1 MKNKGRKTIA
11 ALLALVCIC
20 AAMLALAACNDD
32 DKPTNYSRTTT
43 QMYGEIKQKLQD
55 SMDTQGDY
63 GIDIYATLKNDDRT
77 QANDDSTY
85 KISFTGD
92 MFALPENNSTFLL
105 KMTRTKGDVV
115 EDILGVGYED
125 GASPYLYINVAGG
138 GYEKINGFSLA
149 ALSSMNQNADSL
161 DMGGIDVESVLV
173 NALFGASGTVRDGV
187 YTFSFDLVKALES
200 LRAYIPFVEQAAG
213 ISINNVIATLFG
225 HLTYAGADGAVTNV
239 SNYDTLVAYVRKTIG
254 FAGDIKFVFNGDTFE
269 SANAQFDCKKNGSVE
284 NVYVFNLEKFNV
296 GATDVPYNA
305 LNGLAVNVYDAQ
317 GTKSTTTDRASV
329 TAKNLLNFAVNGT
342 AKLIKDAT
350 DDANEEVLH
359 YYSIEVNSD
368 IDPFKLL
375 ALRGAEGKDEILE
388 IISSLGYIDISV
400 DETDAA
406 GTVLSSVMRLHS
418 NFAEGSMKAYIDG
431 IDFVAAGMFE
441 VRTEIGGQYDFDALY
456 DIIAMLNPDSARSGD
471 SGSGDSIDLK
481 NIIQT
486 ILDFSVMSGEGVDI
500 RISELINKLCSVL
513 QLGDGMGS
521 YFTPIVADADTMR
534 ISVTDTE
541 FGKCK
546 KVATSSVVAPSKSGI
561 VVKDIDDMSFL
572 KATPEIPVRIEEG
585 DTFISHGFMSNNIR
599 LSFIDLADMSEHSA
613 YVLGI
618 SGFDASVAGVQNVT
632 LYLGFGTELLT
643 IIEFMYSLGIVD
655 ISPLVP
661 LFGVQAYTVSVEVL
675 AYDPNATVSSD
686 SEQNLTTVIGSN
698 SNTGEVYDRSVY
710 DLIGT
715 YSSGGYNVR
724 FDIQN
729 KDGLRSYT
737 KFEPKFAV
745 YDSMGTDVTKTVM
758 NGNLF
763 TQEGEY
769 TLRVFYSDRY
779 YFERNVSVV
788 RYSG

>member
-43 QMYGEIKQKLQD
+43 QMYGEIKQKLQNG
-55 SMDTQGDY
+55 MNTQGDY
-63 GIDIYATLKNDDRT
+63 GIDIYATLKDDDRT

-92 MFALPENNSTFLL
+92 MFAQPENNSTFLL
-105 KMTRTKGDVV
+105 KVTRTKGDVV

-125 GASPYLYINVAGG
+125 GTSPYLYINVAGG

-149 ALSSMNQNADSL
+149 ALSSMNQNADGM
-161 DMGGIDVESVLV
+161 DVGGIDVESVLV

-187 YTFSFDLVKALES
+187 YTFSFDLIKALES
-200 LRAYIPFVEQAAG
+200 LRAYIPFVEKAVG
-213 ISINNVIATLFG
+213 ININNAIAALFG
-225 HLTYAGADGAVTNV
+225 QLSYEGTDGAVTNV
-239 SNYDTLVAYVRKTIG
+239 SDYDTLLSYVRKNIG
-254 FAGDIKFVFNGDTFE
+254 FAGDIKFVFDGDTFM
-269 SANAQFDCKKNGSVE
+269 SVNAQFDCKKNDSVE

-305 LNGLAVNVYDAQ
+305 LKGLAVNVYDAQ
-317 GTKSTTTDRASV
+317 GVKSTTTDRAGV

-342 AKLIKDAT
+342 AKLIKAAT
-350 DDANEEVLH
+350 DDADEEVMH

-375 ALRGAEGKDEILE
+375 ALRDAEGKDEILE

-400 DETDAA
+400 NETDAV

-418 NFAEGSMKAYIDG
+418 NFAEGCMKAYIDG
-431 IDFVAAGMFE
+431 IDFSAAGMFD

-456 DIIAMLNPDSARSGD
+456 DIIAMLNPDSARSGE
-471 SGSGDSIDLK
+471 SIDLK

-486 ILDFSVMSGEGVDI
+486 VLEFSVMSGEGVDI
-500 RISELINKLCSVL
+500 RISELINKLCSML
-513 QLGDGMGS
+513 QLGDGVSS
-521 YFTPIVADADTMR
+521 YFTPIVANADALR

-541 FGKCK
+541 FGKCT
-546 KVATSSVVAPSKSGI
+546 KVATSSVIAPSKSGI

-585 DTFISHGFMSNNIR
+585 DKFISYGFMSNDIR
-599 LSFIDLADMSEHSA
+599 LTFIDLADMSNHSA

-618 SGFDASVAGVQNVT
+618 SGFDTSVAGVQKVT
-632 LYLGFGTELLT
+632 LYLGFGTELLN

-661 LFGVQAYTVSVEVL
+661 LFGVQAYTVNVEVL

-686 SEQNLTTVIGSN
+686 SEQNLTTIIGSN

-724 FDIQN
+724 FDIEN

-745 YDSMGTDVTKTVM
+745 YDSMGTDVTKSVM

-788 RYSG
+788 RFTG